1 MIKKKQR
8 KKHLI
13 SFHNKYNILIK
24 PICLKNRKGKILVM
38 FEQDYIMRLI
48 HEMVR
53 AILKLLFHIDTES
66 QLSQLVEESK
76 SKEEVHSLL
85 ELIDNGKINEAE
97 NKLYDLLLE
106 NNLENKTKNLKTALL
121 FYNYLNE
128 KSDSFL
134 EENNFSREEV
144 QSGLKN
150 ILSKYGFNS
159 ITETFLENS

>member
-1 MIKKKQR
+1 M
-8 KKHLI
+8 
-13 SFHNKYNILIK
+13 IK

-106 NNLENKTKNLKTALL
+106 NNLENKTENLKTALL